1 MKVLFAV
8 NNESISESIIK
19 KYQQEY
25 KEIISVK
32 NVYYFNAI
40 IKELQ
45 RDKTYDRIIISEDLQ
60 PYSNNDY
67 NSIDK
72 FIFEKLDS
80 ISDEATNQSGNDI
93 PIILI
98 CTDRRTKSEPLLVK
112 LFGIG
117 IYDAL
122 LGKDRSI
129 TNVCELLAKPRSKK
143 EAKVYYHIDS
153 EDVDYKAEN
162 ESDVTEV
169 EIQSI
174 INHYK
179 KLGNNEQKYVE
190 SFDHIAS
197 QYTDSQ
203 LRLIAKF
210 LPLNVKAVL
219 EANST
224 KYQEVVSFGE
234 QPSNVKKVK
243 LDKKENKQYIKSVN
257 IEPKNDQTSNLDII
271 QNNLNKNR
279 ITEPVIIPSAIDKTK
294 IRKVE
299 NQVNNVQQSNQNTM
313 QPIKV
318 QEVQEIDDILDGL
331 STNEQKTNN
340 IIPENKIVSTEKLED
355 VNRTS
360 MEMQNMRMQ
369 NSAGQISNLDNISN
383 DNQNETKTAE
393 VKKGRGRPRKVQP
406 EGVTPIPVVKR
417 GRGRPRKASPEV
429 VGPNEQ
435 TSILDEI
442 KPMESTSQI
451 EPKATEDVSTP
462 VNLFE
467 LGEDDEPTKTT
478 VQDDNSFVLPGL
490 DDYEPV
496 ISQETQTRTPQT
508 ASNEVSTAEQT
519 VANEVSPFELYQEE
533 DEQKQVNPN
542 APIQNLNNQQ
552 NFAQNQ
558 MQNTMPNAPS
568 QGISN
573 LLTREK
579 KVVAFVGTSK
589 NGTSFLVN
597 NIAEMLSQK
606 GINTA
611 ILDLTKNRN
620 AYYIYTENEESL
632 RKVAYSCIENL
643 RSGRAQG
650 IEVHKNLTVYTTL
663 PDEEQNIND
672 YSNILQ
678 TLAQNYSL
686 VILDCDFET
695 DIGYFKET
703 QELYL
708 VQSFDILTI
717 QPLTAFLRNLK
728 AKNVLNPE
736 KLRIVL
742 NKAVRLR
749 SISEKTIIGGMA
761 FYNDPAMSFMT
772 ELFNRDLAVYCTIPF
787 EEQAYSK
794 YLEGLVNCKI
804 SLNGFSKAFMTAL
817 SKLADMVYPL
827 INNNM
832 KKNGN
837 SNYNNY
843 NNYNKFPN
851 SMNSTLDKMKNNY

>member
-1 MKVLFAV
+1 
-8 NNESISESIIK
+8 
-19 KYQQEY
+19 
-25 KEIISVK
+25 
-32 NVYYFNAI
+32 
-40 IKELQ
+40 
-45 RDKTYDRIIISEDLQ
+45 
-60 PYSNNDY
+60 
-67 NSIDK
+67 
-72 FIFEKLDS
+72 
-80 ISDEATNQSGNDI
+80 
-93 PIILI
+93 
-98 CTDRRTKSEPLLVK
+98 
-112 LFGIG
+112 
-117 IYDAL
+117 
-122 LGKDRSI
+122 
-129 TNVCELLAKPRSKK
+129 
-143 EAKVYYHIDS
+143 
-153 EDVDYKAEN
+153 
-162 ESDVTEV
+162 
-169 EIQSI
+169 
-174 INHYK
+174 
-179 KLGNNEQKYVE
+179 
-190 SFDHIAS
+190 
-197 QYTDSQ
+197 
-203 LRLIAKF
+203 
-210 LPLNVKAVL
+210 
-219 EANST
+219 
-224 KYQEVVSFGE
+224 
-234 QPSNVKKVK
+234 
-243 LDKKENKQYIKSVN
+243 
-257 IEPKNDQTSNLDII
+257 
-271 QNNLNKNR
+271 
-279 ITEPVIIPSAIDKTK
+279 
-294 IRKVE
+294 
-299 NQVNNVQQSNQNTM
+299 M
-313 QPIKV
+313 QPTKV
-318 QEVQEIDDILDGL
+318 QEIQEIDDILDGL
-331 STNEQKTNN
+331 PTNEQKTNN
-340 IIPENKIVSTEKLED
+340 IIPENRTVPAEELED

-360 MEMQNMRMQ
+360 MEMQDMRMK
-369 NSAGQISNLDNISN
+369 NSAEQASNLDNINN
-383 DNQNETKTAE
+383 DNQNEPKITEAKR
-393 VKKGRGRPRKVQP
+393 GRGRPRKVQP

-442 KPMESTSQI
+442 KPIESTSQI
-451 EPKATEDVSTP
+451 QPKATEDVSTP

-490 DDYEPV
+490 EDDEPV
-496 ISQETQTRTPQT
+496 MSQETQTRTPQT
-508 ASNEVSTAEQT
+508 ASNESIAGQT
-519 VANEVSPFELYQEE
+519 VANEVSPFELYNEE
-533 DEQKQVNPN
+533 DKQKQVNQN
-542 APIQNLNNQQ
+542 EPIQNLNNQQ

-558 MQNTMPNAPS
+558 MQNTTPNALS

-672 YSNILQ
+672 YSSILQ

-695 DIGYFKET
+695 DIGYFKEA

-804 SLNGFSKAFMTAL
+804 SLNEFSKVFMTAL

-827 INNNM
+827 INNM

-837 SNYNNY
+837 SNY

>member
-179 KLGNNEQKYVE
+179 KLGGNEQKYVE
-190 SFDHIAS
+190 SFEHIAS

-243 LDKKENKQYIKSVN
+243 LDKQENKQYIKSVN

-294 IRKVE
+294 IKRAE
-299 NQVNNVQQSNQNTM
+299 NQVNNIQQVKTSPVQPT
-313 QPIKV
+313 KV
-318 QEVQEIDDILDGL
+318 QEIQEIDDILDGL
-331 STNEQKTNN
+331 PTNEQKTNN
-340 IIPENKIVSTEKLED
+340 IIPENRTVPAEELED

-360 MEMQNMRMQ
+360 MEMQDMRMK
-369 NSAGQISNLDNISN
+369 NSAEQASNLDNINN
-383 DNQNETKTAE
+383 DNQNEPKITEAKR
-393 VKKGRGRPRKVQP
+393 GRGRPRKVQP

-442 KPMESTSQI
+442 KPIESTSQI
-451 EPKATEDVSTP
+451 QPKATEDVSTP

-490 DDYEPV
+490 EDDEPV
-496 ISQETQTRTPQT
+496 MSQETQTRTPQT
-508 ASNEVSTAEQT
+508 ASNESIAGQT
-519 VANEVSPFELYQEE
+519 VANEVSPFELYNEE
-533 DEQKQVNPN
+533 DKQKQVNQN
-542 APIQNLNNQQ
+542 EPIQNLNNQQ

-558 MQNTMPNAPS
+558 MQNTTPNALS

-672 YSNILQ
+672 YSSILQ

-695 DIGYFKET
+695 DIGYFKEA

-804 SLNGFSKAFMTAL
+804 SLNEFSKVFMTAL

-827 INNNM
+827 INNM

-837 SNYNNY
+837 SNY